1 MNILRLNGSVSR
13 AVFGG
18 RFHAEYWVCFTLNFC
33 RLNGPVLC
41 RILVGVLFILCCG
54 RIGHFTISFGLVF
67 VAFWS
72 RRKCSIILL
81 YGSILFVVQWSF
93 FRKTFFEQKRKLW
106 SLNKIVYA
114 FDDVS
119 SLLGVSFL
127 QFILLNVFHTIF

>member
-1 MNILRLNGSVSR
+1 MNVLRLNSR
-13 AVFGG
+13 ISSEVFGE
-18 RFHAEYWVCFTLNFC
+18 RFHAEYFPVKWVCFTLNFC

-93 FRKTFFEQKRKLW
+93 FRETFFLLLRFRNTSELEVLYMHILRKCIAY
-106 SLNKIVYA
+106 KM
-114 FDDVS
+114 F
-119 SLLGVSFL
+119 
-127 QFILLNVFHTIF
+127 FHTVF